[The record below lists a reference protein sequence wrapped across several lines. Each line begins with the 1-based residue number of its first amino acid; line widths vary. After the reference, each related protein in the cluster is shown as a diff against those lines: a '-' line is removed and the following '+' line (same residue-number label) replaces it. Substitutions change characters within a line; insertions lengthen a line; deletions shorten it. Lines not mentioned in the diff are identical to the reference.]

1 MAIQVGGTIPSVTIK
16 ALDMSDVK
24 TDDLFRGKKV
34 VLFAVTGAFTPTC
47 SNEHLPGF
55 VTRADAIRAAGVDDI
70 ICVSVNDAHVMEA
83 WGREHAVG
91 EAVRLV
97 ADGNGDFAKALGL
110 YFDGSMIGFGLRY
123 QRFAAVVDN
132 GTVTRLDVEDGP
144 SFGVSSAESVL
155 AALGQ
160 SA

>member
-1 MAIQVGGTIPSVTIK
+1 MAIQVGDAIPAVTIK
-16 ALDMSDVK
+16 ATDMSDVR
-24 TDDLFRGKKV
+24 TDELFRGKKV

-47 SNEHLPGF
+47 SDQHLPGF
-55 VTRADAIRAAGVDDI
+55 VAHADAIRAKGVDDI

-83 WGREHAVG
+83 WGREHEIG

-123 QRFAAVVDN
+123 QRFAAIVDD
-132 GTVTRLDVEDGP
+132 GIVIRLDVEDGP
-144 SFGVSSAESVL
+144 AFDVSSAESIV
-155 AALGQ
+155 AALG
-160 SA
+160 

>member
-1 MAIQVGGTIPSVTIK
+1 MAIQVGDTIPSVTVK
-16 ALDMSDVK
+16 ATDMSDVK

-47 SNEHLPGF
+47 SNQHLPGF
-55 VTRADAIRAAGVDDI
+55 VTHADAIRAKGVDDI
-70 ICVSVNDAHVMEA
+70 VCVSVNDAHVLEA
-83 WGREHAVG
+83 WGREQGVG
-91 EAVRLV
+91 DAVRLV

-123 QRFAAVVDN
+123 QRFAAIVDN

-144 SFGVSSAESVL
+144 AFDVSSAESVL
-155 AALGQ
+155 AALG
-160 SA
+160 

>member
-1 MAIQVGGTIPSVTIK
+1 MAIQVGDTIPSVTIK
-16 ALDMSDVK
+16 ATDMSDVK

-47 SNEHLPGF
+47 SNQHLPGF
-55 VTRADAIRAAGVDDI
+55 VTHADAIRAKGVDDI
-70 ICVSVNDAHVMEA
+70 ICVSVNDAHVLEA
-83 WGREHAVG
+83 WGREQGVG
-91 EAVRLV
+91 DAVRLI

-144 SFGVSSAESVL
+144 AFDVSSAESVL
-155 AALGQ
+155 AALG
-160 SA
+160 

>member
-1 MAIQVGGTIPSVTIK
+1 MAIQVGDTIPSVTIK
-16 ALDMSDVK
+16 ATDTSDVT

-47 SNEHLPGF
+47 SNQHLPGF
-55 VTRADAIRAAGVDDI
+55 VTHSDGIRAKGVDDI
-70 ICVSVNDAHVMEA
+70 ICVSVNDAHVMKA
-83 WGREHAVG
+83 WGREYEVG

-123 QRFAAVVDN
+123 QRFAAIVDD

-144 SFGVSSAESVL
+144 AFDVSSAESIL
-155 AALGQ
+155 AALG
-160 SA
+160 

>member
-1 MAIQVGGTIPSVTIK
+1 MAIQVGDTIPSVTIK
-16 ALDMSDVK
+16 ATDMSDVK

-47 SNEHLPGF
+47 STQHLPGF
-55 VTRADAIRAAGVDDI
+55 VTHADAIRAKGVDDI
-70 ICVSVNDAHVMEA
+70 VCVSVNDAHVLEA
-83 WGREHAVG
+83 WGREHEVG

-97 ADGNGDFAKALGL
+97 ADGNGDFARALGL

-123 QRFAAVVDN
+123 QRFAAIVDN

-144 SFGVSSAESVL
+144 AFDVSSAESVL
-155 AALGQ
+155 AALG
-160 SA
+160 

>member
-1 MAIQVGGTIPSVTIK
+1 MAIQVGDTIPSVTIK
-16 ALDMSDVK
+16 ATDTSDVT

-47 SNEHLPGF
+47 SNQHLPGF
-55 VTRADAIRAAGVDDI
+55 VTHADGIRAKGVDDI
-70 ICVSVNDAHVMEA
+70 ICVSVNDAHVMKA
-83 WGREHAVG
+83 WGREHEVG

-123 QRFAAVVDN
+123 QRFAAIVDD

-144 SFGVSSAESVL
+144 AFDVSSAESIL
-155 AALGQ
+155 AALG
-160 SA
+160 